1 MPGRCIPRSGKDS
14 VDRPLNVLI
23 FLGLGP
29 ADNLKVSG
37 SCVLLVCYD
46 PGNGG
51 CLLLVPIS
59 RAKLL

>member
-1 MPGRCIPRSGKDS
+1 M
-14 VDRPLNVLI
+14 LI

-46 PGNGG
+46 PGNVFP
-51 CLLLVPIS
+51 CSFFPYLELHNYNYCMYSYVHDQLP
-59 RAKLL
+59 